1 MTYKIETYQP
11 VIGLE
16 RYLKEYLN
24 KYTDVQLANLLTY
37 GSPEE
42 KVDGE
47 YRSAPA
53 HFGRDNFWSR
63 QRLLKHA
70 LNELGISEQQAM
82 VLIEHENKDNFEKW
96 LNDYKNRGFYIDRV
110 DKLRGLF
117 TDEGG
122 LRLEPVTV
130 FFGQKNYRKKV
141 SKKT

>member
-1 MTYKIETYQP
+1 M
-11 VIGLE
+11 GLE

-24 KYTDVQLANLLTY
+24 KYTDVQLANLLTF

-42 KVDGE
+42 VRDGE

-70 LNELGISEQQAM
+70 LAELEIDEQQAM
-82 VLIEHENKDNFEKW
+82 ALIELENKNNFEKW
-96 LNDYKNRGFYIDRV
+96 LNDYKSRGFYIDRV